1 MFVDIFHYFNYY
13 VPDFVMAICLVFI
26 FGFSFGDIC
35 LNPTKYQNK
44 PPVESPFL
52 ARDQAPS
59 LWSGSP
65 DSKTLDYQKTPN
77 PWEFQRART
86 PTPLVHKTW
95 HHPTTSSTLCRVPHP
110 NSKQTKIKIQSL
122 ADRIA
127 TSLSTP
133 HQWENLA
140 HISPHMEFTQ
150 IAEPTL

>member
-35 LNPTKYQNK
+35 LNPTKYHNK

-52 ARDQAPS
+52 ARDQALS
-59 LWSGSP
+59 LWSGSA

-95 HHPTTSSTLCRVPHP
+95 HHPTTSSTLCRAPHP
-110 NSKQTKIKIQSL
+110 NSKQTKIKTQSS

-127 TSLSTP
+127 TSHSTP
-133 HQWENLA
+133 HQRENSAQILPYMK
-140 HISPHMEFTQ
+140 ITQ
-150 IAEPTL
+150 TAEPTL